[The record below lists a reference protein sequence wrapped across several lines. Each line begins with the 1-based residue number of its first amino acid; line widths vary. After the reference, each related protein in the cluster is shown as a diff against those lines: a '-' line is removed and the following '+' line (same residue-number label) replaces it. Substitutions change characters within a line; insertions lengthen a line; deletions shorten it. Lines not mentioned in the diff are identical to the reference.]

1 MEKNKKYKT
10 KLCNHCF
17 KGKNSMPIKIDQYIE
32 DGLSINDIEQLC
44 RCSYITLYKKGGK
57 VCYTDRCQFAH
68 NEDEYKG
75 TTPYSELQQIK
86 KSDEI
91 PIIETLGTGQS
102 IQREQNVKDEGL
114 LQWRCFRN
122 SPFNIDNLRRISPRV
137 F

>member
-1 MEKNKKYKT
+1 MEKTKKYKT

-17 KGKNSMPIKIDQYIE
+17 KGKNFIPIKIDQYIE
-32 DGLSINDIEQLC
+32 YGFSIYDIQSLC
-44 RCSYITLYKKGGK
+44 RCPYITLYIKDGK

-102 IQREQNVKDEGL
+102 IQREQNIEDKGL
-114 LQWRCFRN
+114 LQWECFRN
-122 SPFNIDNLRRISPRV
+122 SPVNIDNLRRISPRV